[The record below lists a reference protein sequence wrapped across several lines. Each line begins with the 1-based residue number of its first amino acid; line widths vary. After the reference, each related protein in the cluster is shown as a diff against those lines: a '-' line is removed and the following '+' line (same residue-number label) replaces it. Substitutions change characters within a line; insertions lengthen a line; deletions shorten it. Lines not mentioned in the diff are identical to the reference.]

1 MGCFNEKGLFIGCR
15 ESVGISSQMAGYT
28 DLYTHLFGNMKG
40 LLQLA
45 TALLATVLLLAGCGR
60 RREADGGP
68 RDSKLQR
75 TITGTWIFAG
85 TNNTG
90 VLTCRPDGSYTI
102 NWSNQL
108 AAVGFRVDGQW
119 NITND
124 ALVTKITK
132 LTYWNCTNNSTVG
145 QEDHREILKLDGEK
159 LVFSAT
165 GVWTRQK

>member
-1 MGCFNEKGLFIGCR
+1 MFTRQPGGGWRK
-15 ESVGISSQMAGYT
+15 T
-28 DLYTHLFGNMKG
+28 FGNMKG

-60 RREADGGP
+60 RHEADEGT

-85 TNNTG
+85 SNNTG

-108 AAVGFRVDGQW
+108 AAVGHRVDGQW
-119 NITND
+119 KITNV
-124 ALVTKITK
+124 ALVTRITN
-132 LTYWNCTNNSTVG
+132 LTYWNCTNDSTVG
-145 QEDHREILKLDGEK
+145 QADRREILQLDGEK

-165 GVWTRQK
+165 SVWTRQK